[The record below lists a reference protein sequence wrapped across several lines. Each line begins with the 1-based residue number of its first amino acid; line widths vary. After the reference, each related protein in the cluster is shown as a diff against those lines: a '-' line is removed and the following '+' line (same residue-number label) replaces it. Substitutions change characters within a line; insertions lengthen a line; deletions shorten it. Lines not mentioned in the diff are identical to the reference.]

1 VNRQAIALPHLITQS
16 HHSMSSLQI
25 SKPIRLPQRS
35 TVLWLVLE
43 LFGLVLL
50 LEFLTPADYVFG
62 YLYIGPILL
71 ANSRLG
77 RKATL
82 IATLIAAIL
91 TLSNIW
97 IPGSSIVRASTIAD
111 RLIAVLALLVTGLL
125 SDRNRRYE
133 EAIAQQQVQ
142 LQAQEQLASVRA
154 DFVSTL
160 THDLKTPLLGA
171 IATLEALQQGQ
182 FGMILPDQQQ
192 VLATM
197 NRSHQISLKLLET
210 LLDVYRNDIEGLV
223 LDLAPIDLVTIAE
236 EVAGSLTH
244 LALARQ
250 VFISINHGES
260 DFRRSLWV
268 NGDALQLQ
276 RVFANLITNAINH
289 SFRGGRVEV
298 VLESQSAYQVVKV
311 LDSGAGITAEELPY
325 LFERFYQGHSNRQA
339 RGSGLGLYL
348 SRQIIEAHSGTIW
361 AENRLTTGGSRQPLG
376 ALFGFRLP
384 VAPHL

>member
-1 VNRQAIALPHLITQS
+1 
-16 HHSMSSLQI
+16 MSSLQI

-82 IATLIAAIL
+82 IATLVAAIL
-91 TLSNIW
+91 TLSNVW
-97 IPGSSIVRASTIAD
+97 IPGSGIVRASTIAD

-133 EAIAQQQVQ
+133 EAIAQQQAQ
-142 LQAQEQLASVRA
+142 LQAQEQLASIRA

-182 FGMILPDQQQ
+182 FGVVLPDQQQ
-192 VLATM
+192 VLETM

-210 LLDVYRNDIEGLV
+210 LLDVYRNDMEGLV

-244 LALARQ
+244 LALSRQ

-361 AENRLTTGGSRQPLG
+361 AENRLAGVPRQPLG